1 MKITKNQLKR
11 IIKEERQKL
20 LRENWGSQEAL
31 SPVVAFAQAW
41 AGLGG
46 AVSSQIIDLS
56 NAHIENRIE
65 DAVYEMNPNALDLA
79 FERLQRPLA
88 ALAREGSEE
97 AAELMDAL
105 ETAAEIFAEG
115 DAEVEADAEAAG
127 DRPRGNRPR

>member
-20 LRENWGSQEAL
+20 LRENWGSQEAF
-31 SPVVAFAQAW
+31 SPMVAFAQAW

-88 ALAREGSEE
+88 TLAREGSEE

-115 DAEVEADAEAAG
+115 DEEVERDAIAAG
-127 DRPRGNRPR
+127 DGPRGNRPR